1 MTTSRPIGEV
11 IDVADKFGTL
21 IDVTYRTSEVIE
33 NQYRVSE
40 KKSEANLSNK
50 PSEQPL
56 KKPKNTHNQQE
67 YNWMALN

>member
-50 PSEQPL
+50 PSE
-56 KKPKNTHNQQE
+56 
-67 YNWMALN
+67 